1 MERLKAAMP
10 QQDRFVGLAE
20 AARRVMGADPSKGFI
35 NALVEG
41 MSGLDEGQRE
51 AYLKQKEQ
59 ELKLL
64 ELELEGE
71 ESDLKAKQ
79 EARKEGATLPLKL
92 AKMAKDLKPDL
103 AELSSSALKYLENQA
118 NKKFGISVTVDEAGN
133 FRMRKGEK
141 FVDPK
146 QSEEVF
152 EYLQDG
158 MRRYAALRRGGVDEL
173 TALGMAFPESSKP
186 KDSGGKKGSLSS
198 GTSNPPPL
206 T

>member
-1 MERLKAAMP
+1 
-10 QQDRFVGLAE
+10 
-20 AARRVMGADPSKGFI
+20 
-35 NALVEG
+35 

-103 AELSSSALKYLENQA
+103 AKLTPTALKYLENQA
-118 NKKFGISVTVDEAGN
+118 NKKFGISVTVDDVGN

-141 FVDPK
+141 FVDPE

-152 EYLQDG
+152 EYLRDG
-158 MRRYAALRRGGVDEL
+158 MRTYAALLKAGFDEPS
-173 TALGMAFPESSKP
+173 ALGEAFPESSKP
-186 KDSGGKKGSLSS
+186 KDSGDKKDSSSS

-206 T
+206 KPQVNPTNVNRNKYILRSKTSV

>member
-1 MERLKAAMP
+1 MKRLKAAMP

-20 AARRVMGADPSKGFI
+20 AAKRVMGADPSKGFI

-92 AKMAKDLKPDL
+92 AKMA
-103 AELSSSALKYLENQA
+103 
-118 NKKFGISVTVDEAGN
+118 
-133 FRMRKGEK
+133 
-141 FVDPK
+141 
-146 QSEEVF
+146 
-152 EYLQDG
+152 
-158 MRRYAALRRGGVDEL
+158 
-173 TALGMAFPESSKP
+173 
-186 KDSGGKKGSLSS
+186 SLLCS
-198 GTSNPPPL
+198 GT
-206 T
+206 